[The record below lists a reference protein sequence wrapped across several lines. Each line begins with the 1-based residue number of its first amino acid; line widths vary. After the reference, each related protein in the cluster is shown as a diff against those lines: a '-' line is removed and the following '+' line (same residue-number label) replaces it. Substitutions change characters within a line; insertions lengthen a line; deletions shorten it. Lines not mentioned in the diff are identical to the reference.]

1 MSAQALTTARP
12 PRAAIAW
19 AHGDS
24 IFVEIPCKGAVP
36 YITRYRKTAEGLA
49 AALNIICE
57 TPEVESRTLVQ
68 VAHPSIR
75 RPKPVFDEAER
86 QGVRDVLKKLNVI

>member
-1 MSAQALTTARP
+1 MSAQFAITARP
-12 PRAAIAW
+12 LKAAIAW
-19 AHGDS
+19 VNGKD
-24 IFVEIPCKGAVP
+24 IFVEIPCKNGP
-36 YITRYRKTAEGLA
+36 PLITRYRKTAEGLA

-68 VAHPSIR
+68 TAHPAIR
-75 RPKPVFDEAER
+75 RPRPVFDETER

>member
-1 MSAQALTTARP
+1 MSAQALLTARP
-12 PRAAIAW
+12 LKAAIAW
-19 AHGDS
+19 ATKDA
-24 IFVEIPCKGAVP
+24 IYCEIPCKDGPP
-36 YITRYRKTAEGLA
+36 YIVRYHKTEAGLA

-68 VAHPSIR
+68 TAHPAIR

>member
-1 MSAQALTTARP
+1 MSAQACTTARP

-19 AHGDS
+19 VSGNS

-57 TPEVESRTLVQ
+57 NPEVESRTLVQ
-68 VAHPSIR
+68 AHPSIR

>member
-1 MSAQALTTARP
+1 MSAQFAITARP
-12 PRAAIAW
+12 LKAAIAW
-19 AHGDS
+19 VNGKD
-24 IFVEIPCKGAVP
+24 IFVEIPCKNGP
-36 YITRYRKTAEGLA
+36 PLITRYRKTAEGLA

-68 VAHPSIR
+68 TAHPAIR

-86 QGVRDVLKKLNVI
+86 QGVRNVLKKLNVI